1 VAIAVGRCKRG
12 GVTDVSVP
20 SRGGIGRYVDVTIAL
35 GSGRGISIAGISIAL
50 GHGAGKSGVRE
61 EKGVSEK
68 CDLERSE
75 KCDPGRT

>member
-1 VAIAVGRCKRG
+1 MHC
-12 GVTDVSVP
+12 
-20 SRGGIGRYVDVTIAL
+20 L
-35 GSGRGISIAGISIAL
+35 GSGRGSGIADISITL

-75 KCDPGRT
+75 KCDPERTKKRDLENVHG